1 MPPYLLVTGLSA
13 QQRRA
18 RLAKVAEAIAHPAIP
33 EAERHHLYIHILHHG
48 HWQGNH
54 KCTGDRRYCATC
66 LQETGDRHEEHAIHV
81 SHDCATARAVWAAVA
96 DTWESATTEPLDV
109 NDPTLTVLGLRP
121 QPPDGALGR
130 GRAKY
135 YAREPAWRLLH
146 AVTLRCTTSPHPG
159 PHGVPRPKRPAR
171 APPG

>member
-1 MPPYLLVTGLSA
+1 MLGSMCPSPCARGGEKKKKTK
-13 QQRRA
+13 QNTNRA
-18 RLAKVAEAIAHPAIP
+18 VWEAIAA
-33 EAERHHLYIHILHHG
+33 
-48 HWQGNH
+48 
-54 KCTGDRRYCATC
+54 
-66 LQETGDRHEEHAIHV
+66 
-81 SHDCATARAVWAAVA
+81 
-96 DTWESATTEPLDV
+96 TWESATAEPLDV

-146 AVTLRCTTSPHPG
+146 AVTLLKLHQPPSPHPG
-159 PHGVPRPKRPAR
+159 PHGVPRPERPAR